1 MPRAV
6 YGDPNSNSRASD
18 RFVENGS
25 YLRLKNVNLGFNL
38 PSSMASRLHMR
49 KVRIFAAAQN
59 LVTVTNYKGFDPEVS
74 TFNSA
79 PLSAGTDFLSAPQ
92 AKTYTFGVN
101 LGF

>member
-1 MPRAV
+1 
-6 YGDPNSNSRASD
+6 
-18 RFVENGS
+18 
-25 YLRLKNVNLGFNL
+25 VNLGFNL
-38 PSSMASRLHMR
+38 PGTVASRLHLR
-49 KVRIFAAAQN
+49 KLRIFAAAQN
-59 LVTVTNYKGFDPEVS
+59 LITVTNYKGFDPEVS